1 MLSGDALEDALDP
14 PPLGDG
20 AVALFS
26 RGRDGQRAPA
36 SLAEL
41 LFDDAEQLL
50 NSAVNDSD
58 ARPAPPASSGVPV
71 PKQGLGDFFSF
82 EFASDE
88 DVAREAVADWLAAA
102 SVFES
107 DVRGRVAAVRSY
119 ARSLGGTLSPREVPD
134 PLASGLSADA
144 AWLLV
149 RSRALQRASTS
160 TEVAISEW
168 AVALRRVTEPADDV
182 ADGAVLGSAPPGVR
196 ISVVSRLEPG
206 GHAFTKILGE
216 PWHVGDHGEVL
227 AAEGDP
233 DGPQRAKCLYLAV
246 AAVVGMEPS
255 KLLAAMKKRARAFSQ
270 PCAEAQA
277 GCSRAGSAP
286 LRIRARS

>member
-149 RSRALQRASTS
+149 RSHALQRASTS
-160 TEVAISEW
+160 TEVTDFGVGCGSLSRLYAK
-168 AVALRRVTEPADDV
+168 AKRVTWRRAAFHRRHTSIVCFLKETPGISWASNPSCS
-182 ADGAVLGSAPPGVR
+182 LCGSVGMR
-196 ISVVSRLEPG
+196 RRSRTRCFQRRSRLI
-206 GHAFTKILGE
+206 ALG
-216 PWHVGDHGEVL
+216 WFGL
-227 AAEGDP
+227 
-233 DGPQRAKCLYLAV
+233 
-246 AAVVGMEPS
+246 
-255 KLLAAMKKRARAFSQ
+255 
-270 PCAEAQA
+270 
-277 GCSRAGSAP
+277 
-286 LRIRARS
+286 